1 MIDILVVLIAYLLGA
16 IPFGLIIAR
25 FYGIEDLRAVGSG
38 NIGATNVLRSA
49 GVIPALLVTILD
61 IAKGIAAVL
70 IARYFGGALFAD
82 TEYLVLLAGL
92 AAIIGHIFS
101 IFVNFRGGKG
111 VNTALG
117 VFVTLLPVPT
127 LIALGMFIITVLI
140 GRYVSLGSIIAAI
153 TLPAAIIIMEYFR
166 LAVFHEVYLPVTI
179 ILALLIIFT
188 HRSNIKRLMSG
199 SENRFSFHSKA
210 RMEAN
215 QNG

>member
-1 MIDILVVLIAYLLGA
+1 MIDVLVVSVAYLLGA
-16 IPFGLIIAR
+16 IPFGLIVAR
-25 FYGIEDLRAVGSG
+25 LYGVADLRTVGSG

-70 IARYFGGALFAD
+70 VARYVGGVLFAD
-82 TEYLVLLAGL
+82 TEYVVLLAGL

-127 LIALGMFIITVLI
+127 LIALGMFIVTVLI
-140 GRYVSLGSIIAAI
+140 SRYVSLGSLVAAI
-153 TLPAAIIIMEYFR
+153 TLPAAIIIMEYLKLTR
-166 LAVFHEVYLPVTI
+166 FHQIYLPVAI

-199 SENRFSFHSKA
+199 SENRFRFHSKA
-210 RMEAN
+210 PMEAN